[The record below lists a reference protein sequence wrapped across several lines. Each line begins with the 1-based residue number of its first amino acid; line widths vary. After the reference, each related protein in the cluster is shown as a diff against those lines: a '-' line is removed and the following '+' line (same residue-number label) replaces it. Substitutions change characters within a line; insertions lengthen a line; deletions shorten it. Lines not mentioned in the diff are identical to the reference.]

1 MEDGANQ
8 GAIVSAVSWIQ
19 GGLAGSLASTI
30 AVIAVAFLG
39 LLLLSGR
46 LEMRRAIH
54 VLFGCFILFGA
65 SSIASGLMQFMMET
79 GRGAEAPDVDSERAA
94 SGGLRLLSGPV
105 FPLRRRHSL
114 SYHDAPRCFA
124 AERDHGGARAV
135 PVLRRG
141 VGRGS

>member
-1 MEDGANQ
+1 MMEDGANQ

-19 GGLAGSLASTI
+19 GGLTGSLASTI
-30 AVIAVAFLG
+30 AVIAVAFVG

-79 GRGAEAPDVDSERAA
+79 GRGAEGPIAPPPVPDA
-94 SGGLRLLSGPV
+94 LSIPSM
-105 FPLRRRHSL
+105 PQAQAN
-114 SYHDAPRCFA
+114 YDPYA
-124 AERDHGGARAV
+124 GAAV
-135 PVLRRG
+135 PRSPR
-141 VGRGS
+141 